1 LIIGAVLAFL
11 IFLTPFILTILLIQI
26 IAPSQQQA
34 STMGLPPDLVS
45 MYQEVGKQFNIPW
58 NLLAAVYQLNHPAL
72 PTGRSASGQFE
83 GAIQAAASQ
92 YRVDPALIEAVI
104 QQESGWNPRAVSSA
118 GARGLMQLMP
128 ENCRQNGLDPDTTCF
143 NPYQNIMA
151 GTRELAGY
159 LQKYHNN
166 LTLALAAFN
175 AGPGNV
181 DKYHGVPPFPET
193 RKYVENV
200 PSLYQ
205 EFKSGGAPI
214 NLNAVKQDVTTI
226 AQNLSRLLNGIQSSA
241 CDQQLKNHPS
251 MFGKLACALY
261 AMKPDWSFVDQVE
274 ATALTY
280 EPADSSPANP
290 HLKSTNSNMKNTGGL
305 FPWPCEGTITSGFGM
320 RWGKMHKG
328 VDIANSLGT
337 PIYAVADG
345 VVTVAKADPGGF
357 GFYIVIDHGNGIS
370 TLYGHIYP
378 ETVKVKVGQHV
389 KKGQL
394 IAAIGSNG
402 HSTGPHLHFEVHIN
416 DSPVDPMQYLMKR

>member
-1 LIIGAVLAFL
+1 
-11 IFLTPFILTILLIQI
+11 
-26 IAPSQQQA
+26 
-34 STMGLPPDLVS
+34 
-45 MYQEVGKQFNIPW
+45 
-58 NLLAAVYQLNHPAL
+58 
-72 PTGRSASGQFE
+72 
-83 GAIQAAASQ
+83 
-92 YRVDPALIEAVI
+92 
-104 QQESGWNPRAVSSA
+104 
-118 GARGLMQLMP
+118 
-128 ENCRQNGLDPDTTCF
+128 
-143 NPYQNIMA
+143 
-151 GTRELAGY
+151 
-159 LQKYHNN
+159 
-166 LTLALAAFN
+166 
-175 AGPGNV
+175 
-181 DKYHGVPPFPET
+181 
-193 RKYVENV
+193 
-200 PSLYQ
+200 
-205 EFKSGGAPI
+205 
-214 NLNAVKQDVTTI
+214 
-226 AQNLSRLLNGIQSSA
+226 
-241 CDQQLKNHPS
+241 

-261 AMKPDWSFVDQVE
+261 AMKLDWSFVDQVE

>member
-1 LIIGAVLAFL
+1 
-11 IFLTPFILTILLIQI
+11 
-26 IAPSQQQA
+26 
-34 STMGLPPDLVS
+34 
-45 MYQEVGKQFNIPW
+45 
-58 NLLAAVYQLNHPAL
+58 
-72 PTGRSASGQFE
+72 
-83 GAIQAAASQ
+83 
-92 YRVDPALIEAVI
+92 
-104 QQESGWNPRAVSSA
+104 
-118 GARGLMQLMP
+118 
-128 ENCRQNGLDPDTTCF
+128 
-143 NPYQNIMA
+143 
-151 GTRELAGY
+151 
-159 LQKYHNN
+159 
-166 LTLALAAFN
+166 
-175 AGPGNV
+175 
-181 DKYHGVPPFPET
+181 
-193 RKYVENV
+193 VENV

-261 AMKPDWSFVDQVE
+261 AMKPDWSFVEQAE
-274 ATALTY
+274 ATALNY
-280 EPADSSPANP
+280 EPADLAPASNSN
-290 HLKSTNSNMKNTGGL
+290 LMGTNSNMKNTGGL